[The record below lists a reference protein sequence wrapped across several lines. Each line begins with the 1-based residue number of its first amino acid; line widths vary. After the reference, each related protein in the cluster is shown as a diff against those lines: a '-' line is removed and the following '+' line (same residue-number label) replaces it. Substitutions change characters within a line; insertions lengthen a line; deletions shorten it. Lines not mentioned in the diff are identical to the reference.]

1 MSQTPIQL
9 CAVSFHTWAVFPH
22 AVQVYWQHSLE
33 ETAESRKG
41 GLCSL
46 SDWDSLNG
54 PLVIAHPKK
63 VKKLTEESSNS
74 VAASKH
80 VHCFVLQSHPWTV
93 HECFRGLPWALPYCP
108 SYQGWFQ
115 FFAWGGWRQSATVP
129 DSQLL
134 LRYYLY
140 NKKITASTPL

>member
-63 VKKLTEESSNS
+63 VEKLTEESSNS

-80 VHCFVLQSHPWTV
+80 ILFFCLTVPPLNSSWMFQRSPLGSSLLPQLPGMVSVLCLGWMKT
-93 HECFRGLPWALPYCP
+93 ECH
-108 SYQGWFQ
+108 STWF
-115 FFAWGGWRQSATVP
+115 SATAQV
-129 DSQLL
+129 L
-134 LRYYLY
+134 
-140 NKKITASTPL
+140 PLQQENHS